1 MHRKLA
7 LSVMI
12 CLALLLLALP
22 LAACAP
28 APTPTPTPTPPV
40 ASLEVDPS
48 SLPLSIPAV
57 MGTPITFTGS
67 GWTAGE
73 IVAIDLV
80 VPPDVEI
87 TGVEP
92 GENAGI
98 AFTTADEN
106 GAISTAWGTLGKIYV
121 ILRSDYDLAV
131 GPIWSGNPIPAGVY
145 TIKATGAT
153 SGAVGTTTIEFVTP
167 AE

>member
-1 MHRKLA
+1 MRRKLV
-7 LSVMI
+7 LPVII

-22 LAACAP
+22 LAGCAP
-28 APTPTPTPTPPV
+28 AAAATI
-40 ASLEVDPS
+40 EVDPS
-48 SLPLSIPAV
+48 SLELSIPAV

-67 GWTAGE
+67 GWTPGE
-73 IVAIDLV
+73 TVVIDLV

-87 TGVEP
+87 TGIEP

-98 AFTTADEN
+98 AFAVADED
-106 GAISTAWGTLGKIYV
+106 GAISTTMEALPKIYT
-121 ILRSDYDLAV
+121 ILRSDYDLAL
-131 GPIWSGNPIPAGVY
+131 GPLWSGNPIPADVY
-145 TIKATGAT
+145 TIQATGGT

>member
-1 MHRKLA
+1 MRRKLA

-12 CLALLLLALP
+12 CLALVLLALP
-22 LAACAP
+22 LAACEP
-28 APTPTPTPTPPV
+28 APPV
-40 ASLEVDPS
+40 ASLEVAPS
-48 SLPLSIPAV
+48 SLELSIPAV

-67 GWTAGE
+67 GWTPGE
-73 IVAIDLV
+73 TVVIDLV

-98 AFTTADEN
+98 AFTTADED
-106 GAISTAWGTLGKIYV
+106 GAISTAMEALAKIYV